1 MHRVSDTLRAA
12 ETQDGAVV
20 LEMRQGKMFSLNVVG
35 SRILELLKTGSS
47 ESDIADE
54 ISRQFEVSQDIARED
69 LREFLQALVKNN
81 LIEELA

>member
-1 MHRVSDTLRAA
+1 MYRVSDTLRAA
-12 ETQDGAVV
+12 ETQDGVVV

-69 LREFLQALVKNN
+69 LREFLQALMKNN
-81 LIEELA
+81 LIEELT